1 VRARRDPWSVRAA
14 IALFGTLA
22 RLLPYDARARWGDEQ
37 AACFTELAR
46 AAHERRGVL
55 SVAAV
60 LLQST
65 GDLALRLP
73 REHVRNGAA
82 GTAVS
87 ELRYAVRS
95 LLRAPGFTAA
105 SVLTLGLGL
114 AAALSVFTL
123 VYGVLLKPLP
133 YGEPDRLVELDHRAT
148 RLDLDGGLGMTYG
161 FFRFYAERMSTVE
174 DLALYST
181 TTLTLTG
188 PDQAVRITGART
200 TPSLVPLL
208 RVMPARGRWF
218 TADEGRA
225 EGEPP
230 IVLSHRIWRDAFGA
244 DPDVVDRTVE
254 LEGAPHRVVG
264 VMPDHFAFPDRAVDI
279 WMPLQPPTTGIG
291 GWNFRS
297 VARLAQ
303 GAQLESVT
311 REMHDLLPRLVE
323 ADGTGQAR
331 DYVENA
337 GVVPNVVS
345 LHERVTGQVRGTLLV
360 LLGTVGFVL
369 LVALANVG
377 NLFLVRAEE
386 GRQRTALRRALGAS
400 AGHLAA
406 GHLLEA
412 LLLTGTAGL
421 VGSALAWLMVDA
433 VRSGAPVPI
442 PRLYE
447 VGLDPSLALAAVGL
461 CALIGLALGSIPAL
475 RGSGE
480 AMLPFRDDDGRS
492 TAGGRR
498 LRGRNVLVAAQVALA
513 LVLLVG
519 SGLLLR
525 TFSELRS
532 VDPGFHERQALTFRV
547 GLPAAR
553 YDGRAAALAFHQELE
568 DRIAALPGVRR
579 VGAVATCLPLS
590 GNLCWGE
597 VLQIEGHPAEPGA
610 SPIVTGTRAV
620 TPGYFETM
628 GIAVR
633 GRAIEERDLVD
644 GDAVAVLSE
653 TAAARHFPGEDPI
666 GRRVSL
672 GGSERQEVLGD
683 SGLSWYTVV
692 GVADDVRARIEDTS
706 FTTLIYLPARPAGTD
721 GPPPHTMAYVVA
733 TSIPPASLAPAVRE
747 AVRALDPGV
756 PVADVVTVREHIT
769 RAMAPTTFSFAVIG
783 LAALIALLLGAVG
796 VYAVTSYV
804 VSRRT
809 AEIGI
814 RMALGA
820 GRREV
825 RTMVLRQ
832 GGGAVAVGVII
843 GLAGALGLS
852 RFLAGMLH
860 GVPPTD
866 PVTYAAI
873 TGVLAVVAAAA
884 LWWPARRASRVDPVE
899 AIRER

>member
-1 VRARRDPWSVRAA
+1 MRKRREPRSVRAA
-14 IALFGTLA
+14 IAVYGTLV

-37 AACFTELAR
+37 TACFTELAR
-46 AAHERRGVL
+46 TAHERSGAV

-65 GDLALRLP
+65 WDLVLRLP

-87 ELRYAVRS
+87 ELRYAIRS

-105 SVLTLGLGL
+105 SVLTLALGL

-123 VYGVLLKPLP
+123 VHGVLLKPLP
-133 YGEPDRLVELDHRAT
+133 YSEPDRLVELDHRAT

-161 FFRFYAERMSTVE
+161 FFRFYAERMRTVE
-174 DLALYST
+174 DVALYST
-181 TTLTLTG
+181 RTLTLTG

-200 TPSLVPLL
+200 TPSLVPVLG
-208 RVMPARGRWF
+208 VIPALGRWF
-218 TADEGRA
+218 TADEGRDD
-225 EGEPP
+225 GEPP
-230 IVLSHRIWRDAFGA
+230 VVLSHRIWRDAFGA
-244 DPDVVDRTVE
+244 DPGVVDRTVE

-264 VMPDHFAFPDRAVDI
+264 VMPDGFAFPDRSVDI
-279 WMPLQPPTTGIG
+279 WTPWQPPTTGIG

-297 VARLAQ
+297 IARLAE
-303 GAQLESVT
+303 GVQLESVT
-311 REMHDLLPRLVE
+311 REMNELLPRLVE

-369 LVALANVG
+369 LVTLANVG

-386 GRQRTALRRALGAS
+386 GRHRTALRRALGAS
-400 AGHLAA
+400 AGRVAT

-421 VGSALAWLMVDA
+421 VGSALAWFAVDT

-442 PRLYE
+442 PRLHE
-447 VGLDPSLALAAVGL
+447 VGLDPALALVAVGL

-498 LRGRNVLVAAQVALA
+498 LRGRNILVAAQVALA

-532 VDPGFHERQALTFRV
+532 VDPGFQERQALTFRV

-568 DRIAALPGVRR
+568 NRIAAIPGVRR

-590 GNLCWGE
+590 GDLCWGE
-597 VLQIEGHPAEPGA
+597 VLQVEGRPAEPGA

-620 TPGYFETM
+620 TPGYFESM
-628 GIAVR
+628 GITVR
-633 GRAIEERDLVD
+633 GRTIEERDLMAD
-644 GDAVAVLSE
+644 EPAVVLSE
-653 TAAARHFPGEDPI
+653 TAAARHFPGEDAI
-666 GRRVSL
+666 GRRVRL
-672 GGSERQEVLGD
+672 GGSE
-683 SGLSWYTVV
+683 SAWYTVV
-692 GVADDVRARIEDTS
+692 GVADDVRARIEDDS
-706 FTTLIYLPARPAGTD
+706 FTTLIYLPASPAGTD

-756 PVADVVTVREHIT
+756 PVADVATVRELLA
-769 RAMAPTTFSFAVIG
+769 RAMAPTTFSVAVIG
-783 LAALIALLLGAVG
+783 VAALIALLLGAVG
-796 VYAVTSYV
+796 VYAVTSYA

-820 GRREV
+820 GGREV

-832 GGGAVAVGVII
+832 GGGAVAAGVIV
-843 GLAGALGLS
+843 GLAVALGLS
-852 RFLAGMLH
+852 RFLEGMLH

-866 PVTYAAI
+866 PATYAAI
-873 TGVLAVVAAAA
+873 TGVLAVVATAA